1 MKKSTIGAIAL
12 VAVASVGIALVAMPS
27 VAAYRGDYTKTG
39 PNHTAERETAMEQ
52 IMKNKD
58 FAAWKK
64 LMTTDG
70 AAPGVLRKIDTQEE
84 FNKFA
89 DAWNLGKQGKTEEAA
104 KLRAELGLGQGGG
117 AGRQGNR
124 GQNNGGKFV
133 DANNDGKCDN
143 L

>member
-1 MKKSTIGAIAL
+1 MKKTTLGAIAL

-27 VAAYRGDYTKTG
+27 VAAYKGDYTKTG
-39 PNHTAERETAMEQ
+39 PNHTAERESALEE
-52 IMKNKD
+52 IMNKKD
-58 FAAWKK
+58 FAAWQK
-64 LMTTDG
+64 LMTANG
-70 AAPGVLRKIDTQEE
+70 ATPGIMRKIDTQEE

-89 DAWNLGKQGKTEEAA
+89 EAWILGKQGKTAEAA

-124 GQNNGGKFV
+124 GQNNGGNFV
-133 DANNDGKCDN
+133 DANKDGKCDN